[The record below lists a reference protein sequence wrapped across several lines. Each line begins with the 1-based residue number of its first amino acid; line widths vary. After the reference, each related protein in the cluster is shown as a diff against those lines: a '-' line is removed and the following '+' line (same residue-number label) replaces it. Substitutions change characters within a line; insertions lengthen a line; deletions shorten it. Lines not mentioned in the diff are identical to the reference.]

1 MENEL
6 WQPVEEEFDGADFGD
21 ERLTQRLMTLVKA
34 LDGAPQSSLARS
46 SKTIAAREAAY
57 RFVENERVGIDAM
70 LAPHRAATV
79 ERCREAGVVYVVS
92 DTTEFSFS
100 GAVRGKGLGRTQGG
114 GRGFLGHVA
123 IAVSA
128 DGSRKPLGVL
138 GINTILRSDTKVT
151 DRSERQ
157 KQGLER
163 ESSKWGKLVEQVEV
177 ELNGVPAIH
186 VMDREADIYEL
197 LSGMVSGRRRF
208 VIRASQDRL
217 LEGDEKLFG
226 ALPGAPV
233 LLEREVK
240 LSPRLKPR
248 ARAKGKGRG
257 LPARHGRAARLTISC
272 RRVTIRRP
280 QRCESSH
287 PESLELNVV
296 HVYEPSPP
304 ADQVPVEWI
313 LVTSEPIETA
323 QQAAAVVDAYRA
335 RWLIEEYFKA
345 LKSGCSYEA
354 RELRSVHTL
363 TNMLGLLAVIAWR
376 LLLLRALEREAPET
390 PAAEV
395 IDATL
400 LEALAARLKHIKEPK
415 PLPINPTVADVM
427 KAIARL
433 AGHHKSNGPP
443 GWALLWHGLQ
453 DWLSYAAGFIAGKF
467 HISCDHS

>member
-6 WQPVEEEFDGADFGD
+6 WQPVEEEFEGADFGD
-21 ERLTQRLMTLVKA
+21 ERLTRRLMTLVKA

-79 ERCREAGVVYVVS
+79 ERCRDAGTVYVVS
-92 DTTEFSFS
+92 DTTEFAFS
-100 GAVRGKGLGRTQGG
+100 GAVRGKTLGRTQGG

-128 DGSRKPLGVL
+128 DGDRTPLGVL
-138 GINTILRSDTKVT
+138 GINTIVRPETKVT
-151 DRSERQ
+151 DRNQRQ

-163 ESSKWGKLVEQVEV
+163 ESSKWGKLVEQVEA
-177 ELNGVPAIH
+177 ELKGIAAIH

-197 LSGMVSGRRRF
+197 LSGMVSSGRRF

-217 LEGDEKLFG
+217 LEGDEKFFS

-240 LSPRLKPR
+240 LSARLKPR

-257 LPARHGRAARLTISC
+257 LPARHARPARLTISC
-272 RRVTIRRP
+272 RTVTIRRP
-280 QRCESSH
+280 ERCESSH
-287 PESLELNVV
+287 PNSLRLNVV
-296 HVYEPSPP
+296 HVYETSPP
-304 ADQVPVEWI
+304 EDQVPVEWI
-313 LVTSEPIETA
+313 LVTSEPVETP
-323 QQAAAVVDAYRA
+323 QQAAAVVDSYRA
-335 RWLIEEYFKA
+335 RWIIEEYFKA

-354 RELRSVHTL
+354 RELRSLHTL

-376 LLLLRALEREAPET
+376 LLLLRALERHAPLT
-390 PAAEV
+390 PAADV
-395 IDATL
+395 VDSSL

-415 PLPINPTVADVM
+415 PFPANPTVADVM
-427 KAIARL
+427 KGIARL
-433 AGHHKSNGPP
+433 GGHHKSNGPP
-443 GWALLWHGLQ
+443 GWQLLWHGLQ
-453 DWLSYAAGFIAGKF
+453 DWLTYAAGFIAGKF
-467 HISCDHS
+467 RISYDHS

>member
-1 MENEL
+1 
-6 WQPVEEEFDGADFGD
+6 VG
-21 ERLTQRLMTLVKA
+21 
-34 LDGAPQSSLARS
+34 
-46 SKTIAAREAAY
+46 AREAAY
-57 RFVENERVGIDAM
+57 RFVENERVNIDAI
-70 LAPHRAATV
+70 LAPHRVATV
-79 ERCREAGVVYVVS
+79 ERCREAGTVYVVS

-100 GAVRGKGLGRTQGG
+100 GAVRGKKLGRTQGG

-123 IAVSA
+123 LAVSA

-138 GINTILRSDTKVT
+138 GINTILRSESKVT
-151 DRSERQ
+151 DRNERQ
-157 KQGLER
+157 EQGVER
-163 ESSKWGKLVEQVEV
+163 ESSKWGRLVEQVEA
-177 ELNGVPAIH
+177 ELNGVESIH

-197 LSGMVSGRRRF
+197 LSGMVRSGRRF
-208 VIRASQDRL
+208 VIRASQDRV
-217 LEGDEKLFG
+217 LEGEEKLFG

-240 LSPRLKPR
+240 LSARLKPR
-248 ARAKGKGRG
+248 TPGKGKGRG
-257 LPARHGRAARLTISC
+257 LSARHGRSARLTVSC
-272 RRVTIRRP
+272 RTVTIRRP

-287 PESLELNVV
+287 PESLRLNVV
-296 HVYEPSPP
+296 RVYEPSPP

-313 LVTSEPIETA
+313 LVTSEPIETP
-323 QQAAAVVDAYRA
+323 QQAAAVVDAYRT

-376 LLLLRALEREAPET
+376 LLLLRALERQAPQT
-390 PAAEV
+390 PAAEI
-395 IDATL
+395 IDDTL

-415 PLPINPTVADVM
+415 PLPLNPTIADVM
-427 KAIARL
+427 KGIARL
-433 AGHHKSNGPP
+433 GGHHKSNGPP

-467 HISCDHS
+467 RISCDHS

>member
-1 MENEL
+1 MENKL
-6 WQPVEEEFDGADFGD
+6 WQPVEEEFEGADFGD
-21 ERLTQRLMTLVKA
+21 ERLTRRLMTLVKA

-70 LAPHRAATV
+70 LAPHRAATI
-79 ERCREAGVVYVVS
+79 ERCRDAGTVYVVS
-92 DTTEFSFS
+92 DTTEFAFS
-100 GAVRGKGLGRTQGG
+100 GTERGKKLGRTQGG

-128 DGSRKPLGVL
+128 DGSRTPLGVL
-138 GINTILRSDTKVT
+138 GINTIVRSETKVT

-163 ESSKWGKLVEQVEV
+163 ESSKWGKLVEQVEA
-177 ELNGVPAIH
+177 ELKGIAAIH

-197 LSGMVSGRRRF
+197 LSGMVSSERRF

-217 LEGDEKLFG
+217 LAGDEKFFG

-233 LLEREVK
+233 VLEREVK
-240 LSPRLKPR
+240 LSARLKPR
-248 ARAKGKGRG
+248 VRAKGKGRG
-257 LPARHGRAARLTISC
+257 LPARHARPARLTISC
-272 RRVTIRRP
+272 RTVTIRRP
-280 QRCESSH
+280 ERCESSH
-287 PESLELNVV
+287 PKLLSLNVV
-296 HVYEPSPP
+296 HVYERSSP

-313 LVTSEPIETA
+313 LVTSEPIETPE
-323 QQAAAVVDAYRA
+323 QVAAVVDAYRA
-335 RWLIEEYFKA
+335 RWIIEEYFKA

-376 LLLLRALEREAPET
+376 LLLLRALEREAPLT
-390 PAAEV
+390 PAIEV
-395 IDATL
+395 VDLSL

-415 PLPINPTVADVM
+415 PFPANPTVADVL
-427 KAIARL
+427 KGIARL

-453 DWLSYAAGFIAGKF
+453 DWLTYAAGYIAGKF
-467 HISCDHS
+467 RTSYDHS

>member
-6 WQPVEEEFDGADFGD
+6 WQPVEEEFEGADFGD
-21 ERLTQRLMTLVKA
+21 ERLTNRLITLVKA
-34 LDGAPQSSLARS
+34 LDGAPQSSLAKS

-79 ERCREAGVVYVVS
+79 ERCREAGTVYVAS
-92 DTTEFSFS
+92 DTTEFTFA
-100 GAVRGKGLGRTQGG
+100 GAARAKKLGRVQGG

-123 IAVSA
+123 IAISA

-138 GINTILRSDTKVT
+138 GVNTILRSETKVT
-151 DRSERQ
+151 DRNQRQ
-157 KQGLER
+157 EQGVER
-163 ESSKWGKLVEQVEV
+163 ESSKWEKLVEQVEG
-177 ELNGVPAIH
+177 ELNGIAAIH

-197 LSGMVSGRRRF
+197 LSGMVRNGRRF

-217 LEGDEKLFG
+217 LAEGDEKFFSV
-226 ALPGAPV
+226 LPGAPV

-240 LSPRLKPR
+240 LSARLKPR
-248 ARAKGKGRG
+248 GTSKGRG
-257 LPARHGRAARLTISC
+257 HPVRYGRPARLAISC

-280 QRCESSH
+280 KRCGSSH
-287 PESLELNVV
+287 PESLCLNVV

-304 ADQVPVEWI
+304 ADQAPVEWI
-313 LVTSEPIETA
+313 LVTSEPIETS
-323 QQAAAVVDAYRA
+323 QQVAAVVDAYRA

-376 LLLLRALEREAPET
+376 LLLLRALERQEPQT
-390 PAAEV
+390 PAAEI
-395 IDATL
+395 IDVTL

-415 PLPINPTVADVM
+415 PLPANPTVADVM
-427 KAIARL
+427 KGIARL
-433 AGHHKSNGPP
+433 GGHHKSNGPP

-453 DWLSYAAGFIAGKF
+453 DWLTYAAGFIAGKF
-467 HISCDHS
+467 RTSYDHS